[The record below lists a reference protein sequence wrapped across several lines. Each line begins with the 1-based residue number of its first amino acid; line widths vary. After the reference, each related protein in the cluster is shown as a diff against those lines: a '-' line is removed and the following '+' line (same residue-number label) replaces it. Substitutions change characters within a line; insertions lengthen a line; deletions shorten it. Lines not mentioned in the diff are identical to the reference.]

1 MKEFLTEAQI
11 KQMRDRVQAV
21 VDRLAEIKIK
31 QDKVRE
37 RTKLKSNHS
46 LREELGSNTGHK

>member
-46 LREELGSNTGHK
+46 LPEELGSNPEHK

>member
-37 RTKLKSNHS
+37 RTKLKSNNR
-46 LREELGSNTGHK
+46 LREELGSNPGHE